1 MNAPRRAAAI
11 ALSALLPAVLAGCIK
26 DRTPDKVEI
35 HSLADLD
42 AELAKRRA
50 AVKDMNANIS
60 MKVEGLEHSGSLSGV
75 LNCEMPGKFRMD
87 AYKRMTVT
95 LFVFTMIDDRFLINV
110 VAEGKWVRGDVK
122 GQERKHPELTAAF
135 AWLDERLEPGDE
147 RSIEEDAADHLTV
160 VTKRGGKVVR
170 RMWYERATLFATRI
184 VLFGA
189 DGAETATVELSN
201 YRAVKPPEARP
212 GPDAWIPWLIV
223 VKGKTQEG
231 KEYRVETAMSRAYIN
246 EGIDPAAWSMEIP
259 EGATVEEAK

>member
-1 MNAPRRAAAI
+1 MSLLRRTA
-11 ALSALLPAVLAGCIK
+11 ALSLAALAPALLAGCIK
-26 DRTPDKVEI
+26 DRTPDKTVI

-50 AVKDMNANIS
+50 AVKDLSANIS
-60 MKVEGLEHSGSLSGV
+60 MKVEGLEQNGSLSGV
-75 LNCEMPGKFRMD
+75 LNCEMPNRFRMD

-135 AWLDERLEPGDE
+135 AWLAERLEPGDE
-147 RSIEEDAADHLTV
+147 RSIEEDAEDHLTV

-184 VLFGA
+184 VLFGS
-189 DGAETATVELSN
+189 DGVESATVELTN

-212 GPDAWIPWLIV
+212 GPEAWIPWMIV

-231 KEYRVETAMSRAYIN
+231 KDYRVETSMSRAYIN
-246 EGIDPAAWSMEIP
+246 EGIDPAAWNMEIP